1 MLQNSVANN
10 FKIQQVLT
18 LTGVTQTITLSTGAG
33 GQGLLS
39 VLMIADVDFHF
50 AKAGPATTSDF
61 LILANTYFE
70 IPVADL
76 KTFEVISVGAGSFY
90 LLEWLG

>member
-1 MLQNSVANN
+1 MLSNSVANN
-10 FKIQQVLT
+10 YRTQQVLT
-18 LTGVTQTITLSTGAG
+18 LTGASQTITLGTGDL
-33 GQGLLS
+33 GQGALS
-39 VLMIADVDFHF
+39 VLMLADVDFHF
-50 AKAGPATTSDF
+50 AKSGPATTSDF

-76 KTFEVISVGAGSFY
+76 KEFEIISVGAGNFY

>member
-1 MLQNSVANN
+1 MLSNSVANN
-10 FKIQQVLT
+10 FRTQQVLT
-18 LTGVTQTITLSTGAG
+18 LTGVSQTITLGVVSG
-33 GQGLLS
+33 GQGALS

-50 AKAGPATTSDF
+50 AKTGPATTSDF
-61 LILANTYFE
+61 IILANTYFE

-76 KTFEVISVGAGSFY
+76 KTFEIIGSGAGNFY